1 MAKNKTTEAPSR
13 ARFDVRQL
21 YFISFIEGGV
31 VMVTEIAGAR
41 ILTPFFG
48 ASLYSW
54 ASTLSIT
61 LFALMT
67 GYYFGGYATTKPRY
81 SSADKIFWVFFLSG
95 LTVLLMPSLGSF
107 IMKKTISLSF
117 FSGLLIS
124 ELFFLFMPI
133 FLMGMISPMIIFQIT
148 KKADQSGRS
157 AGTIYA
163 VSTCGGILFTLLFG
177 FLVIPN
183 FGITLPVRILGLSVS
198 LLGLIFL
205 LKEKRSVKKA
215 AAGFF
220 LTFII
225 ALAAFSQTRPADFP
239 TGPDTKVLE
248 YSEGL
253 LGELKV
259 TDEITRA
266 PDGSPVSVR
275 KLKTNNIQQDYVF
288 SDLPTQSLM
297 YYVNFTKQL
306 VKSLPGKESA
316 LIIGLGAGS
325 LYEVLD
331 HQGIRNIETVEIDKR
346 IYDIGIKYFGMPD
359 HQNHFITDGRYFLN
373 VTNKKYDLI
382 ILDVIIGENVPGQLI
397 TLESFRKC
405 YDILSNNGTMI
416 IEHGGVNSFA
426 GNSFIPS
433 IVKTL
438 NAAGFLVSIFNPLLS
453 DKFGDILF
461 VATKQKLDIGS
472 ISISDDVLIKGG
484 PLSYYLLPISTFDNS
499 NANILTDDRNNADI
513 LLKSHYFEVRK
524 NIRKELAGLNR
535 K

>member
-1 MAKNKTTEAPSR
+1 MVKNKTTAVPPPILTGIKP
-13 ARFDVRQL
+13 L

-67 GYYFGGYATTKPRY
+67 GYYSGGYATTKARF
-81 SSADKIFWVFFLSG
+81 SSADKIFWVFFVSG
-95 LTVLLMPSLGSF
+95 LTVLLMPSMGSF
-107 IMKKTISLSF
+107 IMKKTIAFSF
-117 FSGLLIS
+117 FSGLLLS
-124 ELFFLFMPI
+124 EIFFLFMPI
-133 FLMGMISPMIIFQIT
+133 FLMGMISPMIIFRIT
-148 KKADQSGRS
+148 KKVDQSGKS

-177 FLVIPN
+177 FLIFPDY
-183 FGITLPVRILGLSVS
+183 GIALPVRILGLTVS
-198 LLGLIFL
+198 LIGLVFL
-205 LKEKRSVKKA
+205 LKEKRSAKKA
-215 AAGFF
+215 VAGLFVTF
-220 LTFII
+220 LI
-225 ALAAFSQTRPADFP
+225 AMAAFSQTRPADFP

-288 SDLPTQSLM
+288 ADLPTQSLM
-297 YYVNFTKQL
+297 YYVNFTRQL
-306 VKSLPGKESA
+306 VKSMPGKESA

-331 HQGIRNIETVEIDKR
+331 QQGYRNIETVEIDKR

-359 HQNHFITDGRYFLN
+359 HKSHFITDGRYFLN
-373 VTNKKYDLI
+373 VTHKKYDLI

-397 TLESFRKC
+397 TLESFRTC
-405 YDILSNNGTMI
+405 YDILDNNGTLI
-416 IEHGGVNSFA
+416 IEHGGVHSFA
-426 GNSFIPS
+426 DNSFIPS

-461 VATKQKLDIGS
+461 VATKQKLNTAGIT
-472 ISISDDVLIKGG
+472 ISDDVLIKGG
-484 PLSYYLLPISTFDNS
+484 TLSDYLLPISTFDNS
-499 NANILTDDRNNADI
+499 AANILTDDRNNADI
-513 LLKSHYFEVRK
+513 LLRSHYFEVRK
-524 NIRKELAGLNR
+524 NIRKDLAGLNR